1 MSTKNLSE
9 YNSSNL
15 PDAGSMR
22 IGIVVSEW
30 NHEITDN
37 LLKGCLDTLKACGIK
52 DEFLHIVKVPGS
64 FELAI
69 GAQMLLEN
77 RRCESVIC
85 LGCVIKGETPHFDF
99 VCHSTAQAIQ
109 NVASKFSKPVIFG
122 LLTDNTMEQSLARS
136 GGAMGNKGVEAAVT
150 AIKMVDVK
158 RKLEKQD

>member
-1 MSTKNLSE
+1 MSTKNLSA
-9 YNSSNL
+9 YDSTNL

-30 NHEITDN
+30 NSEITNN
-37 LLKGCLDTLKACGIK
+37 LLQGCLDTLKSCGVK
-52 DEFLHIVKVPGS
+52 DDFLHVVKVPGS

-85 LGCVIKGETPHFDF
+85 LGCVIKGETPHFDI
-99 VCHSTAQAIQ
+99 VCQSTARA
-109 NVASKFSKPVIFG
+109 VHDVSLKFSKPVIFG
-122 LLTDNTMEQSLARS
+122 LLTDNNIEQSRARS
-136 GGAMGNKGVEAAVT
+136 GGALGNKGVEAAIT

-158 RKLEKQD
+158 RRLEKQ